1 MKGSLGTQTRLH
13 YLLVNLSGYN
23 QLMKKTYRNIL
34 KFSFSNEAQ
43 FRLEVIKFFEE
54 FGLKPTQKAFG
65 VSKATLYR
73 WRKRL
78 KQSGGKL
85 TSLIP
90 QSKAPKRKRQMMV
103 NPKIVEYIALLR
115 KNHPSLGKRKIKPLL
130 DEYCK
135 GGNLTPISVSTIGK
149 VIKRH
154 NLFYQRQGRTY
165 HNPSS
170 FWAKRKNFEKE
181 RVRYSPKVKDFGYLE
196 IDTVVM
202 FLLGMKFYVYNALD
216 IKLKFKFALAYKK
229 ANVSNTL
236 DFFSKLEK
244 VYPLKDGIKTVQ
256 TDNGSEY
263 LGLFHQYLT
272 KKGITHLFIYPRCPK
287 INSFVERANR
297 TLKEEFLNE
306 YQDLALTD
314 INLLNKELV
323 KYLIW
328 YNTQRPHEALNYK
341 SPIDYLLEVS
351 PESQMY
357 VTCTPS

>member
-1 MKGSLGTQTRLH
+1 
-13 YLLVNLSGYN
+13 
-23 QLMKKTYRNIL
+23 
-34 KFSFSNEAQ
+34 
-43 FRLEVIKFFEE
+43 
-54 FGLKPTQKAFG
+54 
-65 VSKATLYR
+65 
-73 WRKRL
+73 
-78 KQSGGKL
+78 
-85 TSLIP
+85 
-90 QSKAPKRKRQMMV
+90 
-103 NPKIVEYIALLR
+103 
-115 KNHPSLGKRKIKPLL
+115 
-130 DEYCK
+130 
-135 GGNLTPISVSTIGK
+135 
-149 VIKRH
+149 
-154 NLFYQRQGRTY
+154 
-165 HNPSS
+165 
-170 FWAKRKNFEKE
+170 
-181 RVRYSPKVKDFGYLE
+181 
-196 IDTVVM
+196 M

-263 LGLFHQYLT
+263 LGFFHQYLT

>member
-1 MKGSLGTQTRLH
+1 M
-13 YLLVNLSGYN
+13 
-23 QLMKKTYRNIL
+23 
-34 KFSFSNEAQ
+34 
-43 FRLEVIKFFEE
+43 
-54 FGLKPTQKAFG
+54 
-65 VSKATLYR
+65 YR

-85 TSLIP
+85 SSLIP
-90 QSKAPKRKRQMMV
+90 LSKAPKRKRQMMV
-103 NPKIVEYIALLR
+103 NPKIVDYIAFLR
-115 KNHPSLGKRKIKPLL
+115 ENHPCLGKRKIKPLL
-130 DEYCK
+130 DKYCRK
-135 GGNLTPISVSTIGK
+135 NNLTPISVSTTSK

-154 NLFYQRQGRTY
+154 NLFFQKQGRIY
-165 HNPSS
+165 HSPSS
-170 FWAKRKNFEKE
+170 GWAKRRRLKDKRQ

-202 FLLGMKFYVYNALD
+202 FLLGMKFYVYNTLD
-216 IKLKFKFALAYKK
+216 VKLKFKFALAFKK
-229 ANVSNTL
+229 ANVLNTL
-236 DFFSKLEK
+236 DFFRKLKK
-244 VYPLKDGIKTVQ
+244 VYPLKDGIKIVQ

-263 LGLFHQYLT
+263 LGAFHQHLN
-272 KKGITHLFIYPRCPK
+272 KMKITHLFIYPRCPK

-314 INLLNKELV
+314 ISLLNQELV

-357 VTCTPS
+357 LTRT

>member
-1 MKGSLGTQTRLH
+1 MR
-13 YLLVNLSGYN
+13 N
-23 QLMKKTYRNIL
+23 TYKNIL
-34 KFSFSNEAQ
+34 NFFNNNEAQ

-78 KQSGGKL
+78 SQSGGKL

-90 QSKAPKRKRQMMV
+90 LSKAPKRKRQMMV
-103 NPKIVEYIALLR
+103 NPKIVDYIAFLR
-115 KNHPSLGKRKIKPLL
+115 EKHPRLGKRKIKPLL
-130 DEYCK
+130 DKYCK
-135 GGNLTPISVSTIGK
+135 KNSLTPISVSTIGK

-154 NLFYQRQGRTY
+154 NLFFQKQGRVY

-170 FWAKRKNFEKE
+170 GWAKRKSFRRQK
-181 RVRYSPKVKDFGYLE
+181 VRYSPKVKDFGYLE

-216 IKLKFKFALAYKK
+216 VKLKFKFALAYKK
-229 ANVSNTL
+229 ANVLNTL
-236 DFFSKLEK
+236 DFFKKLQE
-244 VYPLKDGIKTVQ
+244 VYPLKNGIKIVQ

-263 LGLFHQYLT
+263 LGLFHKYLI

-314 INLLNKELV
+314 INLLNQELI
-323 KYLIW
+323 KYLVW

-357 VTCTPS
+357 VTCTST